1 MIALNLDVKMIWLDV
16 EILNW
21 FQNKNTNRAFFEGL
35 VSALERYFPIGV
47 YTNERNWSNIMG
59 SDYSGGSTFPLWYAR
74 YDLQPNFY
82 DFKPFGG
89 WGNPT
94 MKQYAPNK
102 NICGASVDENWKP

>member
-59 SDYSGGSTFPLWYAR
+59 
-74 YDLQPNFY
+74 
-82 DFKPFGG
+82 
-89 WGNPT
+89 
-94 MKQYAPNK
+94 
-102 NICGASVDENWKP
+102 NISIMVRTL